1 MYQRLGM
8 QMTDIKKANEFE
20 KLMASLSE
28 TTDKLSYVTFLANLA
43 LIKVYLDKG
52 YRAKSIWKSLTQAG
66 IISFSYVTFT
76 KYLKKHQLKPSIK
89 TVQSDSITHEDKG
102 SLMNAVFPTN
112 HTTSTQK
119 EEIVKI
125 KLPDGMSHNPMIN
138 PKDLY

>member
-1 MYQRLGM
+1 
-8 QMTDIKKANEFE
+8 MTDIKKANEFE
-20 KLMASLSE
+20 KLMASLSGATE
-28 TTDKLSYVTFLANLA
+28 KLSYVTFLANME

-52 YRAKSIWKSLTQAG
+52 YRAKSIWKSLTQAD

-89 TVQSDSITHEDKG
+89 TVQSDSITNEDK
-102 SLMNAVFPTN
+102 SILMKAVSPTN
-112 HTTSTQK
+112 NTTSAQK